1 LKAERRRTLGDWV
14 AICPGCGHG
23 QRYFAEAAGDLAP
36 ACPTCGT
43 ALLAACPACRARIAS
58 MFAVACEEC
67 GTPLREPSQF
77 GTAIRRE
84 RPR

>member
-1 LKAERRRTLGDWV
+1 
-14 AICPGCGHG
+14 
-23 QRYFAEAAGDLAP
+23 
-36 ACPTCGT
+36 
-43 ALLAACPACRARIAS
+43 